1 MASTGQMKVL
11 LFISTRDSHRQRFY
25 LNCVENH
32 ALATEVSA
40 LKRHL
45 SSAYISLVAI
55 SHMTILKFRRTGK
68 CNPTMCWEWWGLEY
82 LWTALIATTDAHL
95 IYRKIRS
102 LCQIAAL
109 LEKLGLIAL
118 LQYPFFSRFPE
129 SSLMQKFCVTKV
141 QKVQFQSSWD
151 EGNGNEIGK

>member
-11 LFISTRDSHRQRFY
+11 LFICTCDPHRQRFY
-25 LNCVENH
+25 LNSVKNH
-32 ALATEVSA
+32 ALAIEVSA

-45 SSAYISLVAI
+45 DSAYISLVAI
-55 SHMTILKFRRTGK
+55 SHMTILKFRSTGR
-68 CNPTMCWEWWGLEY
+68 CNPIMCWEWWGLEY
-82 LWTALIATTDAHL
+82 LWTALITTTDAHL

-129 SSLMQKFCVTKV
+129 SKV
-141 QKVQFQSSWD
+141 LCKSSV
-151 EGNGNEIGK
+151 